1 MTIKVDAN
9 KLKSLALSVIKA
21 ESQAIELLQDR
32 IDDQFVTAC
41 ELLLNTPGRIV
52 VVGIG
57 KSGHIGRKLAATL
70 ASTGSAAFFVN
81 AAEAQHGDLG
91 MICAQDVVIFLSNSG
106 QSEELVTLLSPLK
119 RLGVPIVA
127 LTGNL
132 SSSLAAS
139 AAVTLNVSVEQ
150 EACPLGLAPTTSTAA
165 MLAMGDALAIALLDA
180 KGFDKH
186 DFARSH
192 PGGKLGKQL
201 LLKVADVMRT
211 DDHLPHVHAMMSL
224 KQGLLEVSNKGLGMT
239 AIVDQQNIVLGIF
252 TDGDL
257 RRTLD
262 AGVDINATTMDQVMT
277 TDCKTVMP
285 DQLAVDALALMQD
298 ARINA
303 LPVVDEYKHLVGA
316 LNMHDLLTAGVV

>member
-1 MTIKVDAN
+1 MAIKLDPN

-21 ESQAIELLQDR
+21 ESRAIELLADR
-32 IDDQFVTAC
+32 IDDQFVSAC
-41 ELLLNTPGRIV
+41 ELLLNTQGRIV

-119 RLGVPIVA
+119 RLGAPIVA

-139 AAVTLNVSVEQ
+139 AAVTLDVSVEQ

-165 MLAMGDALAIALLDA
+165 MLAMGDAMAIALLDA

-211 DDHLPHVHAMMSL
+211 GDQIPHVHAMMSL

-239 AIVDQQNIVLGIF
+239 AIVNQENTVLGIF

-262 AGVDINATTMDQVMT
+262 AGLDIHATTMNKVMT
-277 TDCKTVMP
+277 TDCRTILP

-298 ARINA
+298 ARINS
-303 LPVVDEYKHLVGA
+303 LPVVDEQQHLVGA

>member
-1 MTIKVDAN
+1 MAIGLDTN

-21 ESQAIELLQDR
+21 ESRAIDLLTDR
-32 IDDQFVTAC
+32 IDDQFVGAC
-41 ELLLNTPGRIV
+41 ELLLNTQGRIV

-139 AAVTLNVSVEQ
+139 ATVTLNVSVEQ

-211 DDHLPHVHAMMSL
+211 GEYIPHVHAMMSL
-224 KQGLLEVSNKGLGMT
+224 KQGLLEVSKKGLGMT
-239 AIVDQQNIVLGIF
+239 AIVDQQNTVLGIF

-262 AGVDINATTMDQVMT
+262 AGLDIHATTMSQVMT
-277 TDCKTVMP
+277 THCRTIMP

-303 LPVVDEYKHLVGA
+303 LPVVDEQKHLVGA